1 MGLGGNTDDLVLK
14 KIPQHKGSSRRI
26 QSRSAGRKGA
36 LIKKNETTLPG
47 TRELLSKQPVKVQK
61 SAKDLEQIGL
71 AFNKKLKLKVDR
83 QSHEVT
89 VKVIDPE
96 TDKVIKELLSI
107 ELQRDRIGETIGI
120 LFDEQV

>member
-1 MGLGGNTDDLVLK
+1 MGMQMGLGGNAGGLV
-14 KIPQHKGSSRRI
+14 QNKGSSRRL
-26 QSRSAGRKGA
+26 QSRPAGRKA
-36 LIKKNETTLPG
+36 VIIEKNERTLPG
-47 TRELLSKQPVKVQK
+47 NRELLHKQPVNVQK
-61 SAKDLEQIGL
+61 SAKDLEQVGL
-71 AFNKKLKLKVDR
+71 AFNKKLKLKADR

-96 TDKVIKELLSI
+96 TDKVIKELPSI